1 MFLFIYFYMHSN
13 LISVAFWVTTLI
25 RGRHLLE
32 GGSYSDLDV
41 SGLALIRE
49 RRLFEALRLSE

>member
-1 MFLFIYFYMHSN
+1 MHSN
-13 LISVAFWVTTLI
+13 LISVAFSVMTLI

-32 GGSYSDLDV
+32 GGSYSDLYV

-49 RRLFEALRLSE
+49 RRLFEALRLLE